1 MESAPSLVLIANAW
15 DEDADA
21 FVARHAEAGAVLLVP
36 RDLSRTGW
44 RFQLDDPAAAAVVA
58 GERRFRLDDVR
69 GVLMRLAAVT
79 EDDLPHIH
87 AEDQAF
93 VAAELSAFLLALLT
107 QANVPVVNRP
117 APQCLCGPAWSDAKW
132 RKAAAGLEL
141 PIAPLRWRAARD
153 GDGGEEE
160 RALFTVAVVN
170 DSCFG
175 PEDERLARGCRAL
188 AKHAGAE
195 MLTVELGGSVQSPL
209 FLRARPH
216 VELGDPRIEAAVLRR
231 FGIAAPQSNAGGEA

>member
-21 FVARHAEAGAVLLVP
+21 FVARHADAGAILLAP

-44 RFQLDDPAAAAVVA
+44 QFRTDDPAAAAVVA
-58 GERRFRLDDVR
+58 DERRFRLDDVG

-117 APQCLCGPAWSDAKW
+117 TPQCLCGPAWSDARW
-132 RKAAAGLEL
+132 RKAAAGLGL
-141 PIAPLRWRAARD
+141 PVKPLQWRATHG
-153 GDGGEEE
+153 GDPGVEEQ
-160 RALFTVAVVN
+160 ALLTVAVVG
-170 DSCFG
+170 DACFG
-175 PEDERLARGCRAL
+175 AGGERLADGCRAL
-188 AKHAGAE
+188 AKRAEAE
-195 MLTVELGGSVQSPL
+195 MLTVDFGGSAQSPL

-216 VELGDPRIEAAVLRR
+216 VDLGDPRIATAVLRR
-231 FGIAAPQSNAGGEA
+231 FGIPVQE